1 MQLVFSSVLPS
12 LRNAQNQDG
21 GWGYRGGASWTEPTA
36 YALLAL
42 AAAGKSGENV
52 ARGLTYLS
60 CTQRK
65 DGGWSPHP
73 SVDQS
78 TWVTALALLVLS
90 GQPGAVGWQDAS
102 RWLMSQSGRESGR
115 LERLRVWLLGVR
127 PEEDVNYSGWPW
139 YPGTA
144 AWVAPTALTILALE
158 KVSRRKPDPA
168 RRARIENG
176 RQFLLSRMCRDG
188 GWNYG
193 STRALGFSYDSYP
206 ETTGLAL
213 LALAGGP
220 RRNLEKSLS
229 CAQRQLANCRSVE
242 GRGWLEMAL
251 LAHGRTPPTS
261 DPIPPAFRN
270 LIHAALF
277 VVAKAAAGGRNVFLS

>member
-42 AAAGKSGENV
+42 AAAGESGEDV
-52 ARGLTYLS
+52 ARGMAFLAR
-60 CTQRK
+60 TQRK
-65 DGGWSPHP
+65 DGGWPPHP

-78 TWVTALALLVLS
+78 TWVTAMALLVLAD
-90 GQPGAVGWQDAS
+90 QPGATGSHDANA
-102 RWLMSQSGRESGR
+102 WLMKQSGRESGY
-115 LERLRVWLLGVR
+115 LHRLREWLLGVQV
-127 PEEDVNYSGWPW
+127 EENVSYSGWPW

-168 RRARIENG
+168 RRARIETG
-176 RQFLLSRMCRDG
+176 REFLLSRMCRDG

-193 STRALGFSYDSYP
+193 STQALGFVYDSYP

-213 LALAGGP
+213 LALAGGR
-220 RRNLEKSLS
+220 RRNLEKSLR
-229 CAQRQLANCRSVE
+229 CAERHLASCRSVE
-242 GRGWLEMAL
+242 GGSWLEMAL
-251 LAHGRTPPTS
+251 LAHERTPPPCA
-261 DPIPPAFRN
+261 PIPPAFRS
-270 LIHAALF
+270 LIDTALF
-277 VVAKAAAGGRNVFLS
+277 VVARAAAGGRNVFLS